1 VLDHFIL
8 VVFDEVGLLGWLDSD
23 AVNVLLMLSSVES
36 AQLAILNSFVFV
48 TLPFRQLNWPC
59 NLIHIKQVI
68 YFLDT

>member
-1 VLDHFIL
+1 MADFVDHFGFIHVLDHFIL

-48 TLPFRQLNWPC
+48 TLPFRQLN
-59 NLIHIKQVI
+59 
-68 YFLDT
+68 